1 MAAKKDTKEKTED
14 FIIEDAFQR
23 LEAIIKSL
31 EDPETKLNEAM
42 ELYKEGVVLSDKC
55 RISLE
60 GVEKEI
66 KVLNAEEA

>member
-1 MAAKKDTKEKTED
+1 MAAKKVEKEKTED

-55 RISLE
+55 RTSLE

>member
-1 MAAKKDTKEKTED
+1 MAKKKNKKEKTED

-55 RISLE
+55 RTSLE